1 MMDAVKLLKIPEP
14 EYIRWNLMES
24 SIWFSK
30 GGSTVLPNLKE
41 VLIEID
47 EGFEKQ
53 SVDSVRH
60 LYDAGL
66 VLKEKRQSDMFKDSD
81 DKTVYNQIWHRFA
94 AK

>member
-1 MMDAVKLLKIPEP
+1 
-14 EYIRWNLMES
+14 MES
-24 SIWFSK
+24 SIRFSK
-30 GGSTVLPNLKE
+30 GGSTVLPNLKG

-60 LYDAGL
+60 LYDVGL

>member
-1 MMDAVKLLKIPEP
+1 MMDSVKLLKIPEP

-24 SIWFSK
+24 SIWFLK
-30 GGSTVLPNLKE
+30 GGSTVLPNLKG

-66 VLKEKRQSDMFKDSD
+66 VLKEKRQSDIFKDSD
-81 DKTVYNQIWHRFA
+81 LIVFKFNVQR
-94 AK
+94 

>member
-30 GGSTVLPNLKE
+30 GGSTVLPNLKG

-53 SVDSVRH
+53 SVDSTRRPH
-60 LYDAGL
+60 DAGL
-66 VLKEKRQSDMFKDSD
+66 VLKETRQSDMFTDGD
-81 DKTVYNQIWHRFA
+81 YKTVYN
-94 AK
+94 